1 MYPDTMPSHPVNDV
15 KMPSPGPYMLPPTTY
30 QPPSNR
36 PTSDQVPMLDST
48 PISGGNAHRSPRFH
62 EHISEM
68 ADTSSPPPP
77 LTPNTVKKR
86 WGSVR
91 YADEKVPDFSSPQV
105 TPDLSKNAGR
115 MDEARKRQEQLHLM
129 SWNNYDEG
137 RAAEPQGNGAG
148 GVAATIGR
156 EKTRPIER
164 GLSGKGGGIFPDK
177 TDSPVDPRFA
187 ISP

>member
-1 MYPDTMPSHPVNDV
+1 MPYHPVDDV

-30 QPPSNR
+30 QPPNNR
-36 PTSDQVPMLDST
+36 PTSEQVPMLDST
-48 PISGGNAHRSPRFH
+48 PVSGGNTNTHRSPRFH

-68 ADTSSPPPP
+68 ADTSSPPPS
-77 LTPNTVKKR
+77 LTPKTVKKR

-91 YADEKVPDFSSPQV
+91 YADEKVPDFSSPQA
-105 TPDLSKNAGR
+105 TPELPAGNAGR

-137 RAAEPQGNGAG
+137 RVAEPHGN
-148 GVAATIGR
+148 VAATIGR
-156 EKTRPIER
+156 EKARPVER
-164 GLSGKGGGIFPDK
+164 GLERTGGGISPDK
-177 TDSPVDPRFA
+177 TDSPVDPWFA